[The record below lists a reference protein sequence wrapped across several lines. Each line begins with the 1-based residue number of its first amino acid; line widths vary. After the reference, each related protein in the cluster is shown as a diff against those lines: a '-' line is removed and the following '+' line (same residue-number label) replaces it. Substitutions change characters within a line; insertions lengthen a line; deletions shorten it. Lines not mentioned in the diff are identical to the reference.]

1 MKLSA
6 DPNQIISTDATKVT
20 TVPAYATTN
29 LNLAYKIKAGSGDAE
44 VFFNVQNLF
53 DKIGPPANFQ
63 GSQVN
68 IGLFGGFAIGDDPV
82 GRYFAA
88 GFKLKF

>member
-1 MKLSA
+1 MSFYLSA
-6 DPNQIISTDATKVT
+6 
-20 TVPAYATTN
+20 
-29 LNLAYKIKAGSGDAE
+29 
-44 VFFNVQNLF
+44 QNLF

-82 GRYFAA
+82 GRYFTA